1 MTVLVYHG
9 AMAHQA
15 LERLSRGHARNR
27 DIAQLIDRD
36 SVQVR
41 KLLARMIGRGLI
53 VMSRRRLGRGNPFA
67 IYEITEAG
75 RAELKRLGPAERVWR
90 EAA

>member
-1 MTVLVYHG
+1 MPLVNPNSQ
-9 AMAHQA
+9 AHRA
-15 LERLSRGHARNR
+15 LERLAQGPARNR
-27 DIAQLIDRD
+27 DIAAIIDRD
-36 SVQVR
+36 SVFVR
-41 KLLARMIGRGLI
+41 KRLHEMARRGLVI
-53 VMSRRRLGRGNPFA
+53 MVQRRLGRGNPCA